1 MGLQQ
6 RSSSLAKSLVQDVLP
21 ETGTSTV
28 IIYSSTAF
36 YGIQQSIWCF
46 FCKVNSQMVEKVWS
60 FAATPCNMH
69 LAKVCSC
76 VCCCIF
82 GAGLTSQTLIFG
94 KFAVVLCRWR
104 SLFKEALVFFFV
116 PLKVLEIFGHRNRH
130 MFLKHQVSAQHLASG
145 QLIAGGS
152 EMGAILVDLWW
163 VHKLQHTVFAFH
175 VAQIVNVNFLF

>member
-60 FAATPCNMH
+60 FAATPCSMH
-69 LAKVCSC
+69 LSKVCSC

-94 KFAVVLCRWR
+94 RFAVVLCRWR
-104 SLFKEALVFFFV
+104 SLFKEALVFFFRSVKRAGNLWTSESACFWNIRLV
-116 PLKVLEIFGHRNRH
+116 PSTSHLGNLSLAAQRCC
-130 MFLKHQVSAQHLASG
+130 VSRWFVVSSSTTTHCFC
-145 QLIAGGS
+145 I
-152 EMGAILVDLWW
+152 
-163 VHKLQHTVFAFH
+163 
-175 VAQIVNVNFLF
+175 